1 MVSEG
6 MHVVSALIVCSFVLV
21 MLGLF
26 GLYRSLDNPPP
37 SSFSAR
43 RKEAL
48 EGSVVFGFFHPVILY
63 LAEFNDSYPD
73 ETRAGLELKL
83 RRAGRPLD
91 YTAEEYLAVCQVTAV
106 CLAAVAG
113 FYGILIFGF
122 GGVFAGV
129 IAVVIGYVAPL
140 FVLNEWVNSRV
151 TALVLK
157 LPYAIDL
164 LALCLQ
170 SGSTFIGGVE
180 ELVKE
185 GGDEPLDQEFR
196 MFLTELSL
204 GKTRREAL
212 LNLADRCG
220 IDLLNGLVM
229 ALIQGEEQGIHIA
242 EILKRQSAH
251 IRAVR
256 VMLADEKAQKAST
269 KILFPTMMIV
279 MALLLVLFGSFI
291 VKLLR
296 GKVLEE

>member
-1 MVSEG
+1 MN
-6 MHVVSALIVCSFVLV
+6 VVSAMIVLSFAFIFV
-21 MLGLF
+21 GLA
-26 GLYRSLDNPPP
+26 GLYRSLDDPPP
-37 SSFSAR
+37 SSFSKR
-43 RKEAL
+43 REEAL
-48 EGSVVFGFFHPVILY
+48 EASQVFRFFHPIILY
-63 LAEFNDSYPD
+63 LAEFNDAYPED
-73 ETRAGLELKL
+73 MRKGMGLKL

-91 YTAEEYLAVCQVTAV
+91 YTPEEYFAVCQITAV
-106 CLAAVAG
+106 IMAVVSG
-113 FYGILIFGF
+113 FYGVLIFGF
-122 GGVFAGV
+122 GGAFAGV
-129 IAVVIGYVAPL
+129 LAGVVGYVAPL
-140 FVLNEWVNSRV
+140 FILNEWVNTRV

-170 SGSTFIGGVE
+170 SGSTFVGGVE
-180 ELVKE
+180 ELVRE

-196 MFLTELSL
+196 VFLTELSL

-212 LNLADRCG
+212 ENLADRCG
-220 IDLLNGLVM
+220 IELLNGLVM

-251 IRAVR
+251 IRQIR

-279 MALLLVLFGSFI
+279 IALLLVLFGSFI